1 MDSIVKKL
9 SGRFS
14 WLLFALT
21 AAFAAAA
28 LRRWQLASAFEGP
41 SGLPISGA
49 PASVTLACVLVMAAA
64 WFLILAVHQP
74 LSHRPKAPGQAH
86 RWDLIFLDA
95 GDPVYPILVVLAAFL
110 ALGAAPFLLRTG
122 LAQWQEYQK
131 VRELLAQGIDAQLP
145 TNNGMLAMATAAGAL
160 LSFLGLLQMGRD
172 GLHPGRRGKGGF
184 SAALP
189 GTAGCVWLMESF
201 RGHAANP
208 VQWDYAPLLLAIVCG
223 MLFYMDFAG
232 MSTSAAR
239 PRRLLWMAAMT
250 LTLSAPAIV
259 SALAEHTLADLL
271 LLFAQA
277 LAAAA
282 VLWRLPPNLERPP
295 RLNGTPIPPVSGE
308 VSRQEETTYE

>member
-1 MDSIVKKL
+1 MNFTTNRC
-9 SGRFS
+9 SGRTY
-14 WLLFALT
+14 WLLFAVS
-21 AAFAAAA
+21 AGFVSAA
-28 LRRWQLASAFEGP
+28 LRRWQLSSAFEADT
-41 SGLPISGA
+41 GLSIPGA
-49 PASVTLACVLVMAAA
+49 QASVTLACVLVMAAA
-64 WFLILAVHQP
+64 WFAILAMGQP
-74 LSHRPKAPGQAH
+74 VSRGPVAPGQAH

-110 ALGAAPFLLRTG
+110 ALGAAPFLLGTG
-122 LAQWQEYQK
+122 LGQWQNYQQAK
-131 VRELLAQGIDAQLP
+131 AAIAQGIDAQLP
-145 TNNGMLAMATAAGAL
+145 TNNGVLAIATAVGAL

-189 GTAGCVWLMESF
+189 GIAGCVWLMESF

-250 LTLSAPAIV
+250 LALSGPALA
-259 SALAEHTLADLL
+259 SALAEGAAADCLL
-271 LLFAQA
+271 LSAQV
-277 LAAAA
+277 LAGAA
-282 VLWRLPPNLERPP
+282 VLWRLPPNLKNPP
-295 RLNGTPIPPVSGE
+295 KLSGTPIPPVSGE
-308 VSRQEETTYE
+308 ASIQEETTHE